1 MPDCEKIVCSKGTF
15 DSVKDFMEFLG
26 TSKGSFYNYRWIYED
41 YTKEEFYE
49 RIILASDLK
58 KKYNLRTLPMQ
69 EDIVLYKGEYYPN
82 INYVAKGIGVSK
94 DTLRRK
100 LREGYSTE
108 DAVKYCEESAKN
120 QKIKEEKAK
129 LISILKSGEDE
140 KSRVYLRGN
149 NITKIVVDGVTY
161 TDIGELVKDYKT
173 SQVRFISKVKE
184 YGSIYKALN
193 DYQSENIRFLGRVFK
208 DVDDICSFYKIDKT
222 YWDTLVKKYK
232 INYLEDVFKCAIE
245 VVEETNYSGRLEYLI
260 KTSKDFYCNKDDVL
274 YQLKN
279 KGKVEKGYK
288 YYLGGKS
295 YKGLNSFYLEYGT
308 SFAKTRSSLYFLL
321 ELDNTP
327 IYKAADFLSNKDYVI
342 TESDPIVFIYM
353 YFKDMLDGKSPKSIV
368 EFSKSVK
375 KSMRN
380 GFTIEEVKERLNAI
394 TNLLNI
400 VYGDNYSAIRMTLSR
415 YSGTSSVSE
424 DGIRNIFNESS
435 LETVKRFMVYS
446 DVTVMKKNY
455 RVSSISYYLCMV
467 GDSVEYLSGDEL
479 LEISLKSIENIEVKD

>member
-1 MPDCEKIVCSKGTF
+1 
-15 DSVKDFMEFLG
+15 MEFLG
-26 TSKGSFYNYRWIYED
+26 TSSGSFYNYRWNYKD
-41 YTKEEFYE
+41 YTKEVFYE

-82 INYVAKGIGVSK
+82 LNYVAEGIGVSK

-108 DAVKYCEESAKN
+108 DAIKYCEESAKN

-129 LISILKSGEDE
+129 LINILKSGEDE

-161 TDIGELVKDYKT
+161 TDIGELVKGYKT
-173 SQVRFISKVKE
+173 SQVRFISKLKE

-222 YWDTLVKKYK
+222 YWDTLVKKYE

-321 ELDNTP
+321 VLDNTP
-327 IYKAADFLSNKDYVI
+327 IYKVADFLSNKGYVI
-342 TESDPIVFIYM
+342 AESDPIVFIYM
-353 YFKDMLDGKSPKSIV
+353 YFKDMLDDKSPKNIV
-368 EFSKSVK
+368 EFLKSAR

-380 GFTIEEVKERLNAI
+380 GLTIEEVKERLNAL

-415 YSGTSSVSE
+415 YGGTSAVSE

-446 DVTVMKKNY
+446 DATVMKKSY
-455 RVSSISYYLCMV
+455 RVGSISYYLCMV
-467 GDSVEYLSGDEL
+467 RDSIEYLSGDEL
-479 LEISLKSIENIEVKD
+479 LEIALKSIENIEVED